1 MKDRM
6 QRTIDY
12 LRISVTDRCNLRCV
26 YCMPEDGIA
35 SVPHEQIL
43 TFDEIHRICH
53 IMAEH
58 GLQKVKITGGEP
70 LVRKGVLSLIR
81 DIKQIPGI
89 RQVTL
94 TTNGVLLAEYAEGLK
109 EAGID
114 GVTVSLDTLDRKKFQ
129 EIARRDAL
137 AEVLAGIR
145 AMEAWPDIPLKLNCL
160 LQGEEADL
168 LALAGIARERR
179 IHMRFIETMPIGSGR
194 DMPFY
199 GEAYLRKILENTFGP
214 MTPYKQG
221 LGNGPAVYYELP
233 GFQGKIGL
241 ISALSHPFCHRC
253 NRVRLTS
260 EGFLKTC
267 LQYDAGIDLRMPMRN
282 GIGREELEALILHA
296 IEEKPASHCFTQM
309 EAGEE
314 VDSRSMSQIGG

>member
-1 MKDRM
+1 
-6 QRTIDY
+6 
-12 LRISVTDRCNLRCV
+12 
-26 YCMPEDGIA
+26 MPEDGIS

-43 TFDEIHRICH
+43 TFDEIRRICW
-53 IMAEH
+53 IMAEL

-70 LVRKGVLSLIR
+70 LVRKGILSLIR
-81 DIKQIPGI
+81 DIQQIPGI

-109 EAGID
+109 EAGIN

-129 EIARRDAL
+129 EITRRDAL
-137 AEVLAGIR
+137 EEVLAGIR
-145 AMEAWPDIPLKLNCL
+145 AMEAFPNIPLKVNCL
-160 LQGEEADL
+160 LQGDEADL
-168 LALAGIARERR
+168 LAVARIARERQ
-179 IHMRFIETMPIGSGR
+179 IHVRFIETMPIGSGR

-199 GEAYLRKILENTFGP
+199 GEVYLRKVLENAFGP
-214 MTPYKQG
+214 MNPYERM

-267 LQYDAGIDLRMPMRN
+267 LQYDTGMDLRTPMRN
-282 GIGREELEALILHA
+282 GAGRGELESLILHA
-296 IEEKPASHCFTQM
+296 IEEKPASHCFTQK